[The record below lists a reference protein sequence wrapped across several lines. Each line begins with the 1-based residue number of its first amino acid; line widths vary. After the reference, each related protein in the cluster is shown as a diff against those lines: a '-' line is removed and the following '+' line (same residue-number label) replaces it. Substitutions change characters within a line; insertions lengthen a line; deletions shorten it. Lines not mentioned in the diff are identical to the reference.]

1 MLKKITS
8 VLTLSLCLLVG
19 CSKEKNIAYLDNSK
33 IDNKNFNVEFKASV
47 INEKLNIKIN
57 LENKLDKK
65 QEIKFLNYKL
75 TNEVSNTTYNVS
87 SIKKVNEDNIV
98 TLIDNKEVNFSFN
111 EKLDYF
117 NDEYYFSIKIN
128 KTAYRFNIYESN
140 KENSNFYT
148 VTYKVEDKE
157 VYKEKRIKDSD
168 VNYEWFSK
176 DYVSYSSKWY
186 HDEDLLNDVSN
197 TYKLTSNKTFYGKKR
212 NTLVYTTLFDNS
224 YRVEKANYISNDKEV
239 VIPKVYKNCPI
250 TKFLKETFNNIENKD
265 TIERLY
271 IGKNIIQIPQWR

>member
-19 CSKEKNIAYLDNSK
+19 CSKENIAYLDNSK
-33 IDNKNFNVEFKASV
+33 IENKNFNVEFKASV

-57 LENKLDKK
+57 LENKLDKE

-117 NDEYYFSIKIN
+117 NGEYYFSIKIN

-148 VTYKVEDKE
+148 VTYKVDDKE
-157 VYKEKRIKDSD
+157 VYKEKGIKQRI
-168 VNYEWFSK
+168 N
-176 DYVSYSSKWY
+176 DYVLIKYFF
-186 HDEDLLNDVSN
+186 N
-197 TYKLTSNKTFYGKKR
+197 R
-212 NTLVYTTLFDNS
+212 NQ
-224 YRVEKANYISNDKEV
+224 K
-239 VIPKVYKNCPI
+239 
-250 TKFLKETFNNIENKD
+250 
-265 TIERLY
+265 
-271 IGKNIIQIPQWR
+271 